1 VWFLLAWTLAAA
13 SSTASPYDLSCGRV
27 TSGLRGPVAQC
38 RHLFSPE
45 VTEPDPR
52 VWDRYELHRAT
63 AIGGAGGVAAGLT
76 LSGVVGAIYTL
87 QDRGGDSPALPL
99 VIGCGALTA
108 AIGGALLVG
117 STAIASW
124 ELRLGGVRVPLV
136 GLFGVAAMGSVTIMR
151 EADVYVDG
159 LEHDLL
165 SITYFGGFGA
175 AMAQIPLTFTSRR
188 RHERRVASAGL

>member
-1 VWFLLAWTLAAA
+1 
-13 SSTASPYDLSCGRV
+13 
-27 TSGLRGPVAQC
+27 
-38 RHLFSPE
+38 
-45 VTEPDPR
+45 
-52 VWDRYELHRAT
+52 
-63 AIGGAGGVAAGLT
+63 
-76 LSGVVGAIYTL
+76 
-87 QDRGGDSPALPL
+87 
-99 VIGCGALTA
+99 
-108 AIGGALLVG
+108 
-117 STAIASW
+117 
-124 ELRLGGVRVPLV
+124 VPLV